1 MKERKKNDRKSRCWP
16 EVIQRTTLKQDPRSR
31 FLQLFKFTN
40 RDMNGFSKLSSARK
54 MKLLFGMIA
63 KFKWLLIWSHSHI
76 FRSARM
82 RSVFSGGS
90 LWQSAR
96 CLLSTYFRQCS
107 CSVRKTFGSQ
117 NHSIPRTPRDGQN
130 TYPCPLSPTCPNTI
144 SSYRARFWSSSYS
157 RQSRSSVM
165 GMTLYK
171 RTRRLHLFFLD
182 FITRGKIVSITI
194 NVVTGLMDRNSQGRS
209 KFIAAGTEC
218 WNW

>member
-1 MKERKKNDRKSRCWP
+1 MKERNKNDRKSRCWP
-16 EVIQRTTLKQDPRSR
+16 EEIQRTTLKQDPRSR

-90 LWQSAR
+90 LLQSAR

-107 CSVRKTFGSQ
+107 CSVRKTFGSH
-117 NHSIPRTPRDGQN
+117 NHSIPAHHEMGKIHTPAHYAPLARTPYLHIDLVFGVPLTAVNREAALWVW
-130 TYPCPLSPTCPNTI
+130 PC
-144 SSYRARFWSSSYS
+144 
-157 RQSRSSVM
+157 
-165 GMTLYK
+165 
-171 RTRRLHLFFLD
+171 
-182 FITRGKIVSITI
+182 I
-194 NVVTGLMDRNSQGRS
+194 NVQGGYICFFRFYYTWQNR
-209 KFIAAGTEC
+209 KY
-218 WNW
+218 NN